1 LITSFAW
8 RYFRSKK
15 STNAINIIAWISM
28 VAIAVV
34 TAALIVVLSVFN
46 GFENLVIS
54 LYSDFYSDLKVTPTT
69 GKWMPVSD
77 QALARLRTIEGV
89 RGAEGIV
96 QERAILVD
104 QDDKSIV
111 WLKGVSPGYASHSGV
126 PGHMVRGQ
134 FETGTAEKPAVVV
147 GAGVESALKIVAGQS
162 PFPLTVY
169 LPNRKAGMQADP
181 LTALH
186 SATAYPA
193 GSFAIQ
199 QEFDD
204 QYAFASI
211 EFVRYLLDAG
221 PADFT
226 AVELYLEP
234 SANVGSVK
242 KQVAQILGP
251 GVLLRT
257 RIEQNQSLFTAMQAE
272 KLIIYG
278 VALLIMIIA
287 AFNIISSLTMTV
299 LEKQKDM
306 AVLQAM
312 GTTRGRVAGIFLVL
326 GILLA
331 GIGGL
336 SGFVLGTLI
345 CLAQQKFHWVKL
357 GGESFIIDYY
367 PVALRFGDFV
377 LVAASIVLV
386 ALFSGWLPARRAA
399 TAIYSLKS

>member
-1 LITSFAW
+1 
-8 RYFRSKK
+8 
-15 STNAINIIAWISM
+15 M

-34 TAALIVVLSVFN
+34 AAALIVVLSVFN
-46 GFENLVIS
+46 GFEDLVKS
-54 LYSDFYSDLKVTPTT
+54 LYSDFYSDVKVSPAT
-69 GKWMPVSD
+69 GKWMGVPDSVIG
-77 QALARLRTIEGV
+77 RLRKIEGV
-89 RGAEGIV
+89 HGAEGIV

-111 WLKGVSPGYASHSGV
+111 WLKGVSPGYANHSGI
-126 PGHMVRGQ
+126 PGHLVRGN
-134 FETGTAEKPAVVV
+134 FETGTPNEPAVVV
-147 GAGVESALKIVAGQS
+147 GAGVESALKLVAGQS

-169 LPNRKAGMQADP
+169 LPNRTATMQADP

-186 SATAYPA
+186 SATAYA
-193 GSFAIQ
+193 SGSFAIQ

-204 QYAFASI
+204 QYAFANI
-211 EFVRYLLDAG
+211 DFVRYLLDAN
-221 PADFT
+221 ASDYT
-226 AVELYLEP
+226 AVELFLDP
-234 SANVGSVK
+234 SANVSKVK
-242 KQVAQILGP
+242 KQVAQVLGP
-251 GVLLRT
+251 GVVLRS

-287 AFNIISSLTMTV
+287 AFNIIASLTMTV

-312 GTTRGRVAGIFLVL
+312 GTSRGRVAGIFLLL

-331 GIGGL
+331 GIGGMAGL
-336 SGFVLGTLI
+336 FLGSLV
-345 CLAQQKFHWVKL
+345 CLAQQKFHLVKL
-357 GGESFIIDYY
+357 GGDSFIIDYY
-367 PVALRFGDFV
+367 PVALRMSDFA
-377 LVAASIVLV
+377 LVAAGVLLV